1 MIKKIKLDIFWLTHQ
16 QSLVVALHQL
26 MSHLDENFPDAQQ
39 YIPERWI
46 KGDVQ
51 ESQHHPVLL
60 LFSIHPLIEID

>member
-1 MIKKIKLDIFWLTHQ
+1 
-16 QSLVVALHQL
+16 

-51 ESQHHPVLL
+51 ESKHHPVLL
-60 LFSIHPLIEID
+60 LFLIHSLIEID

>member
-1 MIKKIKLDIFWLTHQ
+1 
-16 QSLVVALHQL
+16 

-60 LFSIHPLIEID
+60 LFLIHPLIEID